1 MEKQRIEYLLDRYDY
16 RQKEVQNQ
24 GNGGPNFHEAVQ
36 ALVECL
42 EELKS
47 GEGE

>member
-1 MEKQRIEYLLDRYDY
+1 MEKKGIEYLLERYDY

-24 GNGGPNFHEAVQ
+24 GADDPSFHEAVQ

-42 EELKS
+42 DELKS
-47 GEGE
+47 VRGE